1 MNEGPEVHE
10 VVHDTRDLRFRIELA
25 AGTAELAY
33 VPLSD
38 SVLDLYS
45 TWVPPEARGRRVA
58 DRLVRAA
65 LAHARERGLRVV
77 PSCWYVRRW
86 MEAHPEHAD
95 LLA

>member
-1 MNEGPEVHE
+1 MDQRPGAPE
-10 VVHDTRDLRFRIELA
+10 VVHDARDLRFWIELA
-25 AGTAELAY
+25 AGAAELAY

-65 LAHARERGLRVV
+65 LAHAREKGLRVV
-77 PSCWYVRRW
+77 ASCWYVRRW
-86 MEAHPEHAD
+86 MDAHPEHAD